1 MRFELKAVDTSGS
14 VVALSVEAADE
25 SQARAAAAQRGLTV
39 LTVQSRNGV
48 LASMRSPDRRFPAT
62 LFATELLALL
72 DAGLNAVEA
81 LQALCE
87 NEPDVAN
94 QQVLERVLGALRR
107 GESLSSAFGRAPEAF
122 PALFTAAVR
131 SSERSGDLAE
141 ALGRYIA
148 YREAFDRV
156 RAKVTSALIYPA
168 VLTVVGLLVIAFLM
182 GYVVPRFARVYED
195 MGSGLPFFS
204 SLLLSVGR
212 AIEQNGVL
220 AVVLAMSV
228 LAAAIH
234 AASHQGTRA
243 RIAALL
249 WRIPAL
255 GARMRIYQFAR
266 LYRTMG
272 MLLRA
277 GIPALRAFEMAG
289 EGLSPSLRAR
299 LGRAANEVRD
309 GRAMSEALTGAGLTT
324 PVATRMMVVGERS
337 GGMGEMMDRIARFYD
352 EETARALDA
361 FTRIFEPILMALLGL
376 AVGAVVV
383 LMYMPVFEL
392 AGSLQ

>member
-1 MRFELKAVDTSGS
+1 MRFELKAVDTSSS

-25 SQARAAAAQRGLTV
+25 AQARAAAALRGLTV
-39 LTVQSRNGV
+39 LTVHARGGA
-48 LASMRSPDRRFPAT
+48 LARLHSPDRRFPAT

-81 LQALCE
+81 LQALAE
-87 NEPDVAN
+87 NEPDASN
-94 QQVLERVLGALRR
+94 RQVLERILEALRR
-107 GESLSSAFGRAPEAF
+107 GESLSSAFGREPHAF
-122 PALFTAAVR
+122 PTLFTAAVR
-131 SSERSGDLAE
+131 SSEQSGDLAE

-148 YREAFDRV
+148 YRDAFDRV
-156 RAKVTSALIYPA
+156 RAKVASALIYPA
-168 VLTVVGLLVIAFLM
+168 VLATVGLLVIAFLM

-212 AIEQNGVL
+212 AIEQNGAL
-220 AVVLAMSV
+220 AAVLAMSV
-228 LAAAIH
+228 LAVAVH
-234 AASHQGTRA
+234 GASHQGTRA
-243 RIAALL
+243 RITALL

-255 GARMRIYQFAR
+255 GARMRIYQLAR
-266 LYRTMG
+266 LYRTVG

-277 GIPALRAFEMAG
+277 GIPALRAFEMAS
-289 EGLSPSLRAR
+289 ESLPPSLRAR
-299 LGRAANEVRD
+299 LGRAAGEVRD
-309 GRAMSEALTGAGLTT
+309 GRAMSKALTKAGLAT

-352 EETARALDA
+352 EETARTLDA
-361 FTRIFEPILMALLGL
+361 FTRVFEPILMALLGL

>member
-1 MRFELKAVDTSGS
+1 MRFELKAVDASSS
-14 VVALSVEAADE
+14 VVALSVDAHDE
-25 SQARAAAAQRGLTV
+25 SQARAAAALRGLTV
-39 LTVQSRNGV
+39 LTVQARGGALMRLRSRAGQ
-48 LASMRSPDRRFPAT
+48 FPAA

-81 LQALCE
+81 LQALAE
-87 NEPDVAN
+87 NEPDASN
-94 QQVLERVLGALRR
+94 RQVLERVLDALRR
-107 GESLSSAFGRAPEAF
+107 GESLSGAFGRDPQSF
-122 PALFTAAVR
+122 PTLFTAAVR
-131 SSERSGDLAE
+131 SSEQSGDLAE
-141 ALGRYIA
+141 ALGRYIT

-156 RAKVTSALIYPA
+156 RAKVISALIYPA
-168 VLTVVGLLVIAFLM
+168 VLAVVGLLVIAFLM

-204 SLLLSVGR
+204 SLLLAVGR
-212 AIEQNGVL
+212 AIEQNGALAAVL
-220 AVVLAMSV
+220 AVAV
-228 LAAAIH
+228 LAAAVH

-243 RIAALL
+243 RIGALL

-255 GARMRIYQFAR
+255 GARMRIYQLAR
-266 LYRTMG
+266 LYRTVG

-289 EGLSPSLRAR
+289 EGLPPMLRAS
-299 LGRAANEVRD
+299 LGRAADEVRD

-361 FTRIFEPILMALLGL
+361 FTRIFEPILMALLGF

>member
-1 MRFELKAVDTSGS
+1 MRFKLKAVDTTSS
-14 VVALSVEAADE
+14 VVALTVEAHDE
-25 SQARAAAAQRGLTV
+25 SQARAAAALRGLTV
-39 LTVQSRNGV
+39 LTVQARGGV
-48 LASMRSPDRRFPAT
+48 LVRLRSRAGQFPAT

-81 LQALCE
+81 LQALAE
-87 NEPDVAN
+87 NEPDASN
-94 QQVLERVLGALRR
+94 RQVLERVLDALRR
-107 GESLSSAFGRAPEAF
+107 GESLSSAFGRDPQAF
-122 PALFTAAVR
+122 PTLVTAAVR
-131 SSERSGDLAE
+131 SSEQSGDLAE

-156 RAKVTSALIYPA
+156 RAKVISALIYPA
-168 VLTVVGLLVIAFLM
+168 VLAVVGLLVIAFLM

-204 SLLLSVGR
+204 GLLLAVGR
-212 AIEQNGVL
+212 AIEQNGALAAML
-220 AVVLAMSV
+220 AVSV
-228 LAAAIH
+228 LAAAVH
-234 AASHQGTRA
+234 AASHQGARA

-255 GARMRIYQFAR
+255 GARMRIYQLAR
-266 LYRTMG
+266 LYRTVG

-289 EGLSPSLRAR
+289 EGLPPMLRAR
-299 LGRAANEVRD
+299 LGRVADEVRD

-324 PVATRMMVVGERS
+324 PVATRMMVVGEHS

-392 AGSLQ
+392 AGSLR